1 MEMYFLISLAI
12 IIISIISNLYLDREY
27 LYFSVIIS
35 DICEGLIIGLSWI
48 ISIPILVIGNIIIS
62 IFNIII
68 SIKEE

>member
-1 MEMYFLISLAI
+1 MEMYFVISLAI

>member
-1 MEMYFLISLAI
+1 MEMYFVISLAI

-27 LYFSVIIS
+27 LYFGVIIS

>member
-1 MEMYFLISLAI
+1 MEMYFVISLVI